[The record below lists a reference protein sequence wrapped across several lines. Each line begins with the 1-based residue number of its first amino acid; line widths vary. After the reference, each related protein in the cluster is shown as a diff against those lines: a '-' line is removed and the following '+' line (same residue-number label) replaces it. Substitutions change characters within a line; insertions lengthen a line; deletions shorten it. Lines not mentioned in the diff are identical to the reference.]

1 MAKTEIIVRR
11 KEVEE
16 EWNRLVNQLPGV
28 ENTQIIPYM
37 VIKTFINY
45 KPGSEDDIELR
56 DILTNK
62 IKIFE
67 KKIGKNIPNI
77 RFEDVYI

>member
-1 MAKTEIIVRR
+1 
-11 KEVEE
+11 
-16 EWNRLVNQLPGV
+16 
-28 ENTQIIPYM
+28 M